1 MRLAYNYFRNTAASV
16 PAESEGFSMGW
27 NFEHKRVLAI
37 HDLSGAGKCSLTVV
51 LPVLSALGCAVSVLP
66 TATLSTHTGGF
77 TNPVYRDL
85 TADMLPWA
93 EHWKR
98 EGACFDAIYSGFLG
112 SAAQIEI
119 VREIFSMYRGVNP
132 AMKIVVDPV
141 MGDNGKLYRT
151 YTKEMADGTA
161 RLCEKADLITPNMT
175 EAYHLLGEPYRAG
188 PYDQA
193 EILRVLR
200 GLTALGPETVVLTG
214 VWYEETQTG
223 AACYTRGADQ
233 METVLV
239 PKVPGAFHGTG
250 DAFTAALLGALMNG
264 KSLLA
269 AGGCAARFTAECCRS
284 TLADQDYDRRWG
296 ISFEKCLPFVMHDIL
311 SLEK

>member
-1 MRLAYNYFRNTAASV
+1 MKWDFKNQ
-16 PAESEGFSMGW
+16 
-27 NFEHKRVLAI
+27 RVMAI

-93 EHWKR
+93 AHWKR

-119 VREIFSMYRGVNP
+119 VQEIFAMYRAVNP
-132 AMKIVVDPV
+132 GVKILVDPV

-161 RLCEKADLITPNMT
+161 CLCEKADLITPNMT

-188 PYDQA
+188 PYDAA
-193 EILRVLR
+193 EILRVMR
-200 GLTALGPETVVLTG
+200 GLTALGPESVVLTG
-214 VWYEETQTG
+214 VWFDAAQTG
-223 AACYTRGADQ
+223 AACYTRGADRV
-233 METVLV
+233 ETVLV
-239 PKVPGAFHGTG
+239 PKVPGAYHGTG
-250 DAFTAALLGALMNG
+250 DAFAAALLGALLNG
-264 KSLLA
+264 RNLLDA
-269 AGGCAARFTAECCRS
+269 CGCAARFTAACCHR
-284 TLADQDYDRRWG
+284 TLEAGEYDRRWG
-296 ISFEKCLPFVMHDIL
+296 IQFEKCLSFVMNDVL